1 VVNQLSLSERVGQ
14 FEVGLVS
21 FGPIVYGV
29 CKLKIWSLI
38 VKKESLISPRASP
51 PHPAMTR
58 FFSGL
63 IRGGPT
69 REMDSKSHPSPPIMA
84 G

>member
-1 VVNQLSLSERVGQ
+1 
-14 FEVGLVS
+14 
-21 FGPIVYGV
+21 V
-29 CKLKIWSLI
+29 CKLKIRSLI
-38 VKKESLISPRASP
+38 VKKESLISPRTSP

-63 IRGGPT
+63 NRGGPT
-69 REMDSKSHPSPPIMA
+69 TEMGSKSYPSPPKMA